1 MRIDLVADFTQI
13 GNGNGGY
20 WEDQGY
26 EWWAGIRAPA
36 LDLRRELG
44 EGAADPA
51 PIFEIMRIDLVADF
65 TQTGNGAI

>member
-26 EWWAGIRAPA
+26 ECWAGI
-36 LDLRRELG
+36 
-44 EGAADPA
+44 
-51 PIFEIMRIDLVADF
+51 
-65 TQTGNGAI
+65 

>member
-1 MRIDLVADFTQI
+1 MPAMVFEIM
-13 GNGNGGY
+13 GNGRY

-44 EGAADPA
+44 EGAADPP